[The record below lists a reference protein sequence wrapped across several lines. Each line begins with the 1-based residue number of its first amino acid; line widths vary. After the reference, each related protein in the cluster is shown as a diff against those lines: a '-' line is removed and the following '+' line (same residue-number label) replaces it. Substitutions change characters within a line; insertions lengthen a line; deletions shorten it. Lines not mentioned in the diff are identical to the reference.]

1 MGHANCKDTAD
12 ADLLMMMKVNRP
24 GSNYRGT
31 RRRSTDVQ
39 WNAIPSIWKPLSTC
53 RISPVTALV

>member
-1 MGHANCKDTAD
+1 MGPANCQGKAD
-12 ADLLMMMKVNRP
+12 ADFLMMMKANRP
-24 GSNYRGT
+24 GRNYRGT